1 MGFDI
6 SDGYNREPLSVWD
19 VQLLRGFLKD
29 YQYMA
34 LTVMGA
40 VAKVIAT
47 KIAVWVQ
54 HPQCPDR
61 LVVHRE
67 YQVRPQTRRC
77 VFLL

>member
-6 SDGYNREPLSVWD
+6 SDGYRKPLSVLD
-19 VQLLRGFLKD
+19 VQLQRGFLKD
-29 YQYMA
+29 YQYMT
-34 LTVMGA
+34 LTAMGA
-40 VAKVIAT
+40 VTAAVAT
-47 KIAVWVQ
+47 NIVAWVQ

>member
-6 SDGYNREPLSVWD
+6 SEGYWKPLSVLG
-19 VQLLRGFLKD
+19 VQLQRGFLKD
-29 YQYMA
+29 YYQYTT

-40 VAKVIAT
+40 VAEAIAT
-47 KIAVWVQ
+47 NIVVWVQ

-67 YQVRPQTRRC
+67 YQVRP
-77 VFLL
+77 